1 MTETETR
8 TISEAK
14 ADAALSFYTLGDE
27 ISDPKAPAGPVQE
40 KWSTRKFEAK
50 LVNPANRRKLTV
62 IIVGTGENNY
72 IKNKKRIIREVKKK

>member
-27 ISDPKAPAGPVQE
+27 ISDPWAPA
-40 KWSTRKFEAK
+40 
-50 LVNPANRRKLTV
+50 
-62 IIVGTGENNY
+62 
-72 IKNKKRIIREVKKK
+72 